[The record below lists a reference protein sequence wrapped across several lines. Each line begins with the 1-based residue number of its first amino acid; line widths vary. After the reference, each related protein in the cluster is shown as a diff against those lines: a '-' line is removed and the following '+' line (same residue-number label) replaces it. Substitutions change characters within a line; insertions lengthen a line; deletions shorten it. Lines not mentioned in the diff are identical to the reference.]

1 MLTAIVL
8 ALFAVTAAVDWLPG
22 VKYKPVK
29 ETIVYGMLW
38 TAALAVLLL
47 DSLDIPLPS
56 PNDMIHSVMSSIF
69 NVK

>member
-22 VKYKPVK
+22 VKNKPVK

-38 TAALAVLLL
+38 TAALAFFFFQAE
-47 DSLDIPLPS
+47 DGIRD
-56 PNDMIHSVMSSIF
+56 
-69 NVK
+69 